1 MLLNVIKILFLK
13 LTLSYLIC
21 ISLKNKR
28 NTNFDESIESNE
40 IIFKKAMNASL
51 TLLKYRKRSFNL
63 TEIYKY
69 YRIERAFTLLF
80 YI

>member
-1 MLLNVIKILFLK
+1 MLLNVIKIVFLK
-13 LTLSYLIC
+13 LSLSYLIC

-51 TLLKYRKRSFNL
+51 ILLKYCKRAFNL
-63 TEIYKY
+63 TEI
-69 YRIERAFTLLF
+69 
-80 YI
+80 